1 MMEIRRI
8 TGENAGDV
16 KLPNDSFSMPGRMIP
31 KLENGRWSYDIEW
44 FAQVQEMRFPDE
56 SYDLREL
63 EAEKSVVLGAYEH
76 ATCVG
81 LAVLKQSFFKY
92 MYIYDLKVC
101 APYRK
106 QGVGRALIEMSKQV
120 AKEQGYQGL
129 YLQAQDN
136 NLSACLFYLK
146 TGFEIGGF
154 DNHVYNGT
162 SQAGKADIFFYTKRE
177 V

>member
-8 TGENAGDV
+8 TGENVGDL

-31 KLENGRWSYDIEW
+31 KLENGCWSYDIEW
-44 FAQVQEMRFPDE
+44 FEPAQEMRFPDE
-56 SYDLREL
+56 DYDLQQL
-63 EAEKSVVLGAYEH
+63 EKENAVVLGAYEN
-76 ATCVG
+76 AVCIG
-81 LAVLKQSFFKY
+81 LVVLKQSFFKY

-106 QGVGRALIEMSKQV
+106 HGVGRALMEKAKQI

-136 NLSACLFYLK
+136 NLAACLFYLN

-162 SQAGKADIFFYTKRE
+162 AQEGKADILFYTKRE